1 VAVHEKKQQEESGLL
16 VHDSARTVAFTL
28 YCGVY
33 RPYFCPG
40 VLLLRCAYAK
50 IYRVVTAG
58 MRGFIMLPFS
68 LYFVTAV
75 VTGFH
80 MCVLL
85 SFVVY
90 GVPAN
95 PLELVSLL
103 GSFCLLIAAY
113 LSLYKPRAAGRLA
126 LLACLAMWCFY
137 APAIVNVVRAKFAKP
152 AALSQMISPRPVRV
166 QDNSFRIESARL

>member
-1 VAVHEKKQQEESGLL
+1 
-16 VHDSARTVAFTL
+16 
-28 YCGVY
+28 
-33 RPYFCPG
+33 
-40 VLLLRCAYAK
+40 
-50 IYRVVTAG
+50 
-58 MRGFIMLPFS
+58 MLPFS
-68 LYFVTAV
+68 VYFVTAV

-90 GVPAN
+90 GVPVN
-95 PLELVSLL
+95 PLEMISLL

-137 APAIVNVVRAKFAKP
+137 APAIANSVRAKFAKP
-152 AALSQMISPRPVRV
+152 AAVSQMIFPRLVRAPG
-166 QDNSFRIESARL
+166 NLLRIESVRL